1 MQTPKTVQQMC
12 DFLRL
17 RKQRQSV
24 KLSHIRAQPP
34 HKNGEGRNTL
44 RQKTLPIW
52 LCAGPKPCK
61 GFGIRRMIPWNLDKT
76 GTSPAVSALGIMRY
90 CPNNL
95 FLLSNSA
102 LFLFFINT
110 YQIVW
115 ACEDETPSFFI
126 MFFQLYLKF
135 KKSVSKLKAR
145 FKAACYT
152 IINKSGNGEGERKWK
167 KHQRQWL

>member
-1 MQTPKTVQQMC
+1 MQTPKTVQQMD

-61 GFGIRRMIPWNLDKT
+61 SFGIRRMIPWNLDKT
-76 GTSPAVSALGIMRY
+76 GTSLAASALGIMRY
-90 CPNNL
+90 CPK
-95 FLLSNSA
+95 SR
-102 LFLFFINT
+102 NT

-115 ACEDETPSFFI
+115 ACEDETPSLFI

-145 FKAACYT
+145 FKTACYT
-152 IINKSGNGEGERKWK
+152 KINKSGNGEGERKWK